1 MADKRRYEIFVVG
14 SGAIAGLAGAHLSHA
29 GYDVTLTD
37 NWVEHVEALRIK
49 GLDTDGVRGVK
60 HFEVRSCLTTDL
72 GSPLDMLFL
81 GVKSQHTLEAMDSV
95 KHLLTPETSIVSL
108 QNGFNVETLQAYV
121 DPSQIV
127 GTVPNYG
134 GALVNPGHIEFVH
147 EGPLHIGE
155 MSGEITPRIR
165 WLEEA
170 FQNLTDT
177 HVSTNILGEIWGKQ
191 CYFSQITLTALV
203 DEPVHRVLG
212 DQRWRSLGIL
222 LVGEALDVADA
233 AGISIPKSVS
243 FEPAMYRPQTPEDT
257 QRTHD
262 YWEAYLDVLSRHQD
276 RDEHNYAKIA
286 SGVWWDIVYR
296 QRPSETR
303 KGLTGAVVDKAHQYG
318 VLVPLNER
326 LVEMI
331 YQIERGERSLNWE
344 NLEELDAYRQ
354 ELGLELP

>member
-1 MADKRRYEIFVVG
+1 MTLSDKW
-14 SGAIAGLAGAHLSHA
+14 A
-29 GYDVTLTD
+29 
-37 NWVEHVEALRIK
+37 EHVDALRTK

-60 HFEVRSCLTTDL
+60 HFAVRSCLTTDL

-81 GVKSQHTLEAMDSV
+81 GVKSQHTVEAMDSV
-95 KHLLTPETSIVSL
+95 KHLLTPETAIVSL
-108 QNGFNVETLQAYV
+108 QNGFNAETLQAYV
-121 DPSQIV
+121 APSQIV

-155 MSGEITPRIR
+155 LSGEITPRIR
-165 WLEEA
+165 WLEAA
-170 FQNLTDT
+170 FKNLTDT

-203 DEPVHRVLG
+203 DAPVHRVLG
-212 DQRWRSLGIL
+212 DQRWRCLGIL

-233 AGISIPKSVS
+233 AGIEIPDSAS
-243 FEPAMYRPQTPEDT
+243 FEPAMYRPQTPQDV

-262 YWEAYLDVLSRHQD
+262 YWEEYLDVLSRHQG
-276 RDEHNYAKIA
+276 RDEHQYIKIA
-286 SGVWWDIVYR
+286 SGVWWDIVHR

-303 KGLTGAVVDKAHQYG
+303 KGLTGAVVDKAQQYG
-318 VLVPLNER
+318 VPAPLNER
-326 LVEMI
+326 LVGMI
-331 YQIERGERSLNWE
+331 YQIERGERVLDWE

>member
-1 MADKRRYEIFVVG
+1 MKRYQIVVVG
-14 SGAIAGLAGAHLSHA
+14 SGAIAGLAGTYLSHA

-37 NWVEHVEALRIK
+37 KWVEHVDALQSK

-60 HFEVRSCLTTDL
+60 HFAVRSCLTTDL
-72 GSPLDMLFL
+72 ESPLDMLFL
-81 GVKSQHTLEAMDSV
+81 GVKSQHTSEAMDSI
-95 KHLLTPETSIVSL
+95 KHLLTSETVIVSL

-121 DPSQIV
+121 APSQIV

-155 MSGEITPRIR
+155 LSGEITPRIR
-165 WLEEA
+165 WLEAA
-170 FQNLTDT
+170 FTNLTDT

-203 DEPVHRVLG
+203 DAPVHRVLG
-212 DQRWRSLGIL
+212 DPRWRCLGIL

-233 AGISIPKSVS
+233 AGIEIPVSAS
-243 FEPAMYRPQTPEDT
+243 FEPAMYRPQKAQDV

-262 YWEAYLDVLSRHQD
+262 YWEEYLDVLSRHQD
-276 RDEHNYAKIA
+276 RDEHQYVKTA

-296 QRPSETR
+296 NRPSETR
-303 KGLTGAVVDKAHQYG
+303 RGLTGAVVDKAHQYG
-318 VLVPLNER
+318 VPVPLNER

-331 YQIERGERSLNWE
+331 YQIEGGERTLDWE